1 MQILTCLQTQR
12 VTGAMVS
19 FGGIS
24 ATKVQILVTDD
35 SELAVP
41 GLLNGQQINAT
52 FYANDVVNNHGQSL
66 TSDLAAPFSYNGH
79 LYQAQA
85 ITGGH
90 IYTLYFNQG
99 RL

>member
-1 MQILTCLQTQR
+1 MKILTCLHTQR
-12 VTGAMVS
+12 VTGGMVS

-24 ATKVQILVTDD
+24 ATNVKILVTDD
-35 SELAVP
+35 SELAIP

-52 FYANDVVNNHGQSL
+52 FYANHVVDNNGKSL
-66 TSDLAAPFSYNGH
+66 TSDLTTPFSHNGH

-85 ITGGH
+85 IAGGH

-99 RL
+99 TL